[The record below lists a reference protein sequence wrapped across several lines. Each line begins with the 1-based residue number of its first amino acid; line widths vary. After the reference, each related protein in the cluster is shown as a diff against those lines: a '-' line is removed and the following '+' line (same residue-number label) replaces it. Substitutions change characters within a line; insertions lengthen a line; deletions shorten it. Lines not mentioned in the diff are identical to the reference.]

1 MDASTRS
8 RRDPPPTATEGEN
21 DHERSRTPR
30 QDGRGRGS
38 GPRPA
43 LPAGAEELEWLGTE
57 WRVLGIDV
65 VDGVTQWTLVDRS
78 DSSIRVQVT
87 LASTIYVVRGAGGRR

>member
-1 MDASTRS
+1 M
-8 RRDPPPTATEGEN
+8 
-21 DHERSRTPR
+21 
-30 QDGRGRGS
+30 
-38 GPRPA
+38 
-43 LPAGAEELEWLGTE
+43 EWLGTE